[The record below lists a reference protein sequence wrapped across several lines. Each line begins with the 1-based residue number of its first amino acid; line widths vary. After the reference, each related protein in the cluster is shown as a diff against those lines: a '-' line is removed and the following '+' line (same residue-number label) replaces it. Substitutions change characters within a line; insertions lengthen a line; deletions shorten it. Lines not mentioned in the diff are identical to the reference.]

1 MYHFKGIVKGYG
13 YGILRHA
20 QVWGGLDLPYFAC
33 VVLVVRRLQTPNQ
46 TRSSILHFGLVSHL
60 FCFKHNQFLKF
71 ANNVISSFHTTFREE
86 PISWSRAGESFPS
99 KKKQWCVDNS
109 QPTSSLHAFEKLEDV
124 ASKKIQISTTVLCP
138 SLRYVNVE
146 RCDSSWMQA
155 AHTAPV
161 VLSSCEGTCKIKN
174 QIRYDNVL
182 DRRWPELLNMFEQTF
197 SSIILSKDIWTFS
210 GLAQQPKDF

>member
-99 KKKQWCVDNS
+99 KKNNDVLIIHSLQVRCMLLKSWKMLLPRKYRFPQQCCVHPLGMWMWS
-109 QPTSSLHAFEKLEDV
+109 AAIAHGCRQLTQLPLFWVLVRVHAK
-124 ASKKIQISTTVLCP
+124 
-138 SLRYVNVE
+138 
-146 RCDSSWMQA
+146 
-155 AHTAPV
+155 
-161 VLSSCEGTCKIKN
+161 
-174 QIRYDNVL
+174 
-182 DRRWPELLNMFEQTF
+182 
-197 SSIILSKDIWTFS
+197 
-210 GLAQQPKDF
+210 

>member
-13 YGILRHA
+13 YGIFLRHA

-33 VVLVVRRLQTPNQ
+33 VVLVVRRRYRPQIKPDHRFFILVWLATYFASNIISFWNSQT
-46 TRSSILHFGLVSHL
+46 T
-60 FCFKHNQFLKF
+60 
-71 ANNVISSFHTTFREE
+71 SFHHFIPLLERNQSLGVV
-86 PISWSRAGESFPS
+86 PVKASPP
-99 KKKQWCVDNS
+99 KKQWCVDNS

-182 DRRWPELLNMFEQTF
+182 DRRWPELLNMFEQHFQASFCQKTF
-197 SSIILSKDIWTFS
+197 ELFQ
-210 GLAQQPKDF
+210 A